1 MKKQTTKPSDWFMP
15 EIERRTKELDK
26 IMKMKKQTTENY
38 YKGISMD
45 VTNKEIADYYK
56 GKKIDD
62 ADKLLLDTARNNFHA
77 GRLSAKEENMKE
89 IEFAIRRTKEKT
101 LDDVEK
107 IIDKLEWIGKVRLK
121 AEIAKLKESK

>member
-1 MKKQTTKPSDWFMP
+1 MV
-15 EIERRTKELDK
+15 
-26 IMKMKKQTTENY
+26 KKQTTENY

-101 LDDVEK
+101 LNDVEK
-107 IIDKLEWIGKVRLK
+107 KIEKCVEPDTGLIFIGDLK
-121 AEIAKLKESK
+121 QEIAKLKESK